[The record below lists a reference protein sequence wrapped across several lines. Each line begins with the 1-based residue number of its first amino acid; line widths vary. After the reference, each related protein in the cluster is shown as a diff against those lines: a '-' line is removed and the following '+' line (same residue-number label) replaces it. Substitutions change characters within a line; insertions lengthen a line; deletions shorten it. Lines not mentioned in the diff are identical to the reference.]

1 MLTITEKL
9 ETLLLLTTENPYK
22 NSKVWIFINSNKK
35 EMGICVCTDSRK
47 DTAALRASG
56 VEFQSRAAT
65 IARATLFAMW
75 LLLLLSSIE

>member
-1 MLTITEKL
+1 MAANLRPNPAFEK
-9 ETLLLLTTENPYK
+9 E
-22 NSKVWIFINSNKK
+22 SNKK

-47 DTAALRASG
+47 DTASLRAPG
-56 VEFQSRAAT
+56 VDFQSRAAT